1 MEVYKPG
8 TEVLLKNELP
18 AIVIGVSIY
27 GDVAV
32 QYQCAWWSGR
42 SRNKDWI
49 KPSEIVSAAKRD
61 SKMKI
66 GFKKGEQR

>member
-27 GDVAV
+27 GDAAV
-32 QYQCAWWSGR
+32 QYQCAWWNGR
-42 SRNKDWI
+42 ARNKDWI
-49 KPSEIVSAAKRD
+49 KPSEIVSAVKRD
-61 SKMKI
+61 NKMKI
-66 GFKKGEQR
+66 GYRGE